1 MVASINKII
10 HWINSSGLVEKEEPH
25 KGGVHS
31 YFDQT
36 QRKFGFLYP
45 EITGYY
51 ISVQRF
57 LFEIY
62 NDQQLIENAKNSAD
76 WLIAINEKF
85 GGIIQ
90 GINTD
95 KSRGNLIYTFDT
107 AICANAFLDC
117 YLLTKNEKYLSFS
130 KSLLQW
136 ILDNALE
143 SDGTIK
149 PYKNLDTKIL
159 EEDANLWYKQKGCLH
174 IKTAIPLIRLYELT
188 KDEHFLN
195 SSSLICASIQK
206 YQKYDGSLALH
217 SNKKTVHLHSLCYAL
232 EGLLHYYHVTKNE
245 EYLKKCVKCL
255 EWCKDKIEKDGS
267 MLLWHD
273 SKYQKTKTS
282 YHTAQLIR
290 LMILVDFIRKSSEF
304 NDSIEKLCSF
314 LASLQASDT
323 DSRVNGG
330 FYEEY
335 YKDLLGW
342 KIRKRVNSW
351 GSMFAIQAMYWK
363 NNPDKMTSN
372 SISFLF

>member
-1 MVASINKII
+1 MLNSINKISN
-10 HWINSSGLVEKEEPH
+10 WVNDSGLVEKDGKH

-31 YFDQT
+31 YFDQNKN
-36 QRKFGFLYP
+36 QFGFLYP
-45 EITGYY
+45 EITGYF
-51 ISVQRF
+51 INTQRF
-57 LFEIY
+57 LFEIFHE
-62 NDQQLIENAKNSAD
+62 QSLIENASKSAD
-76 WLIAINEKF
+76 WLIGIINKF

-90 GINTD
+90 GINSD

-117 YLLTKNEKYLSFS
+117 YQLTKNEKYLNHS

-136 ILDNALE
+136 IIDNALE

-149 PYKNLDTKIL
+149 PYKNLDTKNF
-159 EEDANLWYKQKGCLH
+159 EEDTNLWYKQKGCLH
-174 IKTAIPLIRLYELT
+174 IKTIIPLIRLYDLT
-188 KDEHFLN
+188 KDEIFLN
-195 SSSLICASIQK
+195 RSSLICASIQK
-206 YQKYDGSLALH
+206 YQKPDGSLVLH
-217 SNKKTVHLHSLCYAL
+217 SNKKTIHLHSLCYAL

-255 EWCKDKIEKDGS
+255 EWCQDKIEKDGS
-267 MLLWHD
+267 MLLWYN

-282 YHTAQLIR
+282 YHIAQLIR
-290 LMILVDFIRKSSEF
+290 LMVLVDFNRKSYEF
-304 NDSIEKLCSF
+304 SDSIEKLYSF
-314 LASLQASDT
+314 LVSLQALDEDT
-323 DSRVNGG
+323 RINGG

-351 GSMFAIQAMYWK
+351 GSMFALQAIYWK
-363 NNPDKMTSN
+363 NNPNKITSN